1 MNVQASPV
9 FWFAAKRKVEIY
21 SNYTE
26 SEIPE

>member
-9 FWFAAKRKVEIY
+9 FGFTAKKKDEIY
-21 SNYTE
+21 SNYIE